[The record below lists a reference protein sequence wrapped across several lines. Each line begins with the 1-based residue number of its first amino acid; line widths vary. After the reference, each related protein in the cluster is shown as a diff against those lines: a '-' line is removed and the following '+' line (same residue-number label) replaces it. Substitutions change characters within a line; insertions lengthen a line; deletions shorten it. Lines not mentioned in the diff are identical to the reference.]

1 MAIKKF
7 QKVTVYLYSQVEP
20 LVYEEDWAYFNTKEL
35 SDTRVE
41 EFIKLGP
48 NYVRKSDISKIFVE
62 DIKREV
68 EEKKEN
74 ENNEGN

>member
-1 MAIKKF
+1 MATKKF
-7 QKVTVYLYSQVEP
+7 QKVTVYLYSQEKP
-20 LVYEEDWAYFNTKEL
+20 LVYEEDWAYFSTREL
-35 SDTRVE
+35 SDTRAE
-41 EFIKLGP
+41 EFIQLGP

-62 DIKREV
+62 NIEKEV